1 VLSVAYQQMV
11 EISKALSR
19 NADLI
24 VMDEPSAILAGH
36 ELEQL
41 FRTIHSLKN
50 NGVTVIYISHRLEE
64 VFRIADEVT
73 VLKDGKNVVTRS
85 MEGLTRAELVSA
97 MVGRKLEE
105 VFPQSA
111 SKVGE
116 CVLEAHE
123 ISTDTILQK
132 VNLKLHRGQIVG
144 LAGMV
149 GSGRTE
155 LARALFGADKLT
167 SGEIKLM
174 GEQVE
179 FSSPA
184 DAIRK
189 KISLVPEDRKQQG
202 LLTALSIKNNITLP
216 ILKKISSWF
225 LLDRRMESEL
235 VEYSRKQLS
244 ISMASEHLDVQFLSG
259 GNQQKVVLA
268 KWLHTKPE
276 VIIMDEPTR
285 GVDVGAKF
293 EIYQLM
299 RRLAE
304 EGISILMISS
314 ELPEILGLSDR
325 ILVMSEGRIVAELD
339 HAEASEEKI
348 INYATM
354 GKSKAA

>member
-1 VLSVAYQQMV
+1 MV

-85 MEGLTRAELVSA
+85 MEGLTRAEVVSA

-132 VNLKLHRGQIVG
+132 VNLKLHR
-144 LAGMV
+144 
-149 GSGRTE
+149 
-155 LARALFGADKLT
+155 
-167 SGEIKLM
+167 
-174 GEQVE
+174 
-179 FSSPA
+179 
-184 DAIRK
+184 
-189 KISLVPEDRKQQG
+189 
-202 LLTALSIKNNITLP
+202 
-216 ILKKISSWF
+216 W
-225 LLDRRMESEL
+225 
-235 VEYSRKQLS
+235 
-244 ISMASEHLDVQFLSG
+244 
-259 GNQQKVVLA
+259 
-268 KWLHTKPE
+268 
-276 VIIMDEPTR
+276 
-285 GVDVGAKF
+285 
-293 EIYQLM
+293 
-299 RRLAE
+299 
-304 EGISILMISS
+304 
-314 ELPEILGLSDR
+314 
-325 ILVMSEGRIVAELD
+325 
-339 HAEASEEKI
+339 
-348 INYATM
+348 
-354 GKSKAA
+354 

>member
-1 VLSVAYQQMV
+1 MVGENGAGKSTLIKILSGAQQPDKGTICFKGKNYESFSTREALNFGISVIYQELALVSEMSVVENIFLGREIRTTVGIIDSARMRQEANRLLEQMGLNINVKSEVGVLSVAYQQMV

-41 FRTIHSLKN
+41 FRTIQSLKN

-85 MEGLTRAELVSA
+85 MEGLTRDELVSA

-116 CVLEAHE
+116 CVLEARE

-132 VNLKLHRGQIVG
+132 VNLKLHRGEIVG

-155 LARALFGADKLT
+155 LARALFGADKLS

-216 ILKKISSWF
+216 ILKKISRLSQT
-225 LLDRRMESEL
+225 LL
-235 VEYSRKQLS
+235 
-244 ISMASEHLDVQFLSG
+244 
-259 GNQQKVVLA
+259 
-268 KWLHTKPE
+268 
-276 VIIMDEPTR
+276 
-285 GVDVGAKF
+285 
-293 EIYQLM
+293 
-299 RRLAE
+299 
-304 EGISILMISS
+304 
-314 ELPEILGLSDR
+314 
-325 ILVMSEGRIVAELD
+325 
-339 HAEASEEKI
+339 
-348 INYATM
+348 
-354 GKSKAA
+354 

>member
-1 VLSVAYQQMV
+1 MV

-41 FRTIHSLKN
+41 FRIIQSLKD
-50 NGVTVIYISHRLEE
+50 NGVTIIYISHRLEE

-73 VLKDGKNVVTRS
+73 VLKDGQHVVTRS
-85 MEGLTRAELVSA
+85 IEGLSRAELVSA

-111 SKVGE
+111 NKAGE
-116 CVLEAHE
+116 CVLEAHG

-132 VNLKLHRGQIVG
+132 VNLKLHRGEIVG

-155 LARALFGADKLT
+155 LARALFGADKLI

-174 GEQVE
+174 GERVE

-202 LLTALSIKNNITLP
+202 LFTALPIKNNITLP
-216 ILKKISSWF
+216 ILKKISNWF
-225 LLDRRMESEL
+225 LLNRKMESAL
-235 VEYSRKQLS
+235 VESSKKQLS

-299 RRLAE
+299 RRLTE
-304 EGISILMISS
+304 EGIAILMISS

-325 ILVMSEGRIVAELD
+325 ILVMSEGRIVAELE

-348 INYATM
+348 IEYATM
-354 GKSKAA
+354 GESKAA